1 MDYFKDKD
9 EIPPSQQDSVISM
22 LQQEGLHATRTVIT
36 KLTIREFLK
45 LFVQDYVKIKRR
57 SILVILYLLINLK
70 LLRDL

>member
-36 KLTIREFLK
+36 ILTIREFLK

-70 LLRDL
+70 LLQDL